1 MGENMPA
8 AKENAYQLNSQA
20 IELASNGDFK
30 EAIACFEKALSVERD
45 NYLLWFNLGVT
56 YRDAGDLMRAK
67 EALEKAYEIEEYDD
81 EVIETLA
88 LLNYN
93 LGFTIEAV
101 DLCHEGLEKNDG
113 NARLWNTFGV
123 ILFNN
128 EKYQEASV
136 AFEKA
141 ITINPYY
148 YDALYNLR
156 DTYSELGNSTGYAQ
170 CVEQMKAIKID
181 GIADA

>member
-1 MGENMPA
+1 MPA
-8 AKENAYQLNSQA
+8 TKENASQLNTQA
-20 IELASNGDFK
+20 IEFASKGDFK
-30 EAIACFEKALSVERD
+30 EAIACFQKALSIERN

-56 YRDAGDLMRAK
+56 YRDAGDLIRAK

-81 EVIETLA
+81 EVIESLA
-88 LLNYN
+88 MLNYN
-93 LGFTIEAV
+93 LGFTEEALE
-101 DLCHEGLEKNDG
+101 LCEEGILKNEA

-128 EKYQEASV
+128 KNYTRACFS
-136 AFEKA
+136 FEKA

-156 DTYSELGNSTGYAQ
+156 DTYEELGNTTGYAQ
-170 CVEQMKAIKID
+170 CVEQMKSIKTDGMID
-181 GIADA
+181 A